1 MLQENK
7 QLASLQ
13 AEAALSAK
21 ARARVE
27 EEELQTARWIKRLSY
42 TQRESDRRAK
52 MLATTSV
59 DVDLFV
65 SKTAKIIVLEADSP
79 EDAERQFEI
88 IAQMKSTGEIPAD
101 QEFNIILPTDAVRLF
116 QWVLLPN
123 I

>member
-1 MLQENK
+1 M
-7 QLASLQ
+7 
-13 AEAALSAK
+13 
-21 ARARVE
+21 
-27 EEELQTARWIKRLSY
+27 SY